1 MSMKRLFFN
10 TLLLT
15 ALAAAPALAEPET
28 PIDFKGIYEFGLGGI
43 PLGRM
48 GLEAVQTADHYSGT
62 CDLMSTGLLKL
73 FVEHKSHTT
82 VDATGKNFSYPDI
95 EYETHYSTRKKAK
108 YVRLAYKGGKLSSEE
123 LIPPENY
130 DKRPRVPMEQ
140 KENASD
146 PLSFLVNMRMG
157 LIAALKDGRK
167 EFSFMVFDGR
177 RLTEANFE
185 IQETPR
191 MIRRGEEKVAVVSV
205 ALTREFLA
213 GFTKSEL
220 AKQDLNEPPLY
231 IYFSRDER
239 LIPLAM
245 ETSSWFG
252 ILTATLVKECRT
264 GESCLLGIKE

>member
-15 ALAAAPALAEPET
+15 ALAAAPALAEQQI
-28 PIDFKGIYEFGLGGI
+28 PIDFKGVYEFGLGGI

-48 GLEAVQTADHYSGT
+48 GLEANQNAGHYSGT

-82 VDATGKNFSYPDI
+82 VYASGKDFSYSDI

-108 YVRLAYKGGKLSSEE
+108 YVKLTYKNGKLAGEE

-140 KENASD
+140 KEHASD
-146 PLSFLVNMRMG
+146 PLSFLVNMRMA
-157 LIAALKDGRK
+157 LIAALKDNRR
-167 EFSFMVFDGR
+167 EFTFTVFDGR

-185 IQETPR
+185 IKETPR
-191 MIRRGEEKVAVVSV
+191 MIRRNDKKIAVVSV
-205 ALTREFLA
+205 SLTRKLLA
-213 GFTKSEL
+213 GYTKSEL
-220 AKQDLNEPPLY
+220 AKQDLHEPPLY

-245 ETSSWFG
+245 ETTAWFG
-252 ILTATLVKECRT
+252 TLTAHLVKECRT
-264 GESCLLGIKE
+264 GESCLLGIRE